1 LVVVV
6 RIRALDG
13 KVGVGIL
20 DSAGKKFLQEY
31 PVWPMP
37 HAAELVLPLPS
48 PPIIGDLII
57 TNRTKNDAVSALIEK
72 IEIREMP

>member
-1 LVVVV
+1 
-6 RIRALDG
+6 
-13 KVGVGIL
+13 
-20 DSAGKKFLQEY
+20 
-31 PVWPMP
+31 MP
-37 HAAELVLPLPS
+37 HAAELGLPLPS